1 MGRFLT
7 VCFIS
12 LLFISGDLSAQN
24 PEGSSSQRPDWMEH
38 SQKNYLKVDGG
49 HWFFGFAEG
58 QVEEDVRTASF
69 KNAQQQ
75 VSFHLGT
82 QVRAMHKDYREKDGE
97 VLVDASIQTGS
108 DIIMHS
114 YGVEYFTEKA
124 VSNGK
129 NVYRTYSRLQLD
141 DEQYDTLK
149 LLSQA
154 RVKLAVR
161 GEKKD
166 PSVEKLLKKTAVST
180 GWNLDPVV
188 ILVKDEAAV
197 NNLFSTKKTAYVA
210 VMVPEILSVDFQE
223 ETGVTIQ
230 GGFSLEF
237 YDVISAKQPKL
248 WETDTIKITAETPEI
263 AKKEFTEEAFSRLK
277 TAMKF
282 GAEVYKKKK
291 TAEYSDL
298 SNFDPGLIKAYE
310 MAEKTDVEAL
320 LFPSAAIKAWQEVLK
335 FSVEGKK
342 DPRIDLARERVE
354 KLTEYIAK
362 KDDLKTQLPVD
373 VKKINDLLRLKMETV
388 IENSSV
394 ARDFLRK
401 YGLEYGASILGS
413 VINNSKID
421 KNKKKEAAKAVYDKV
436 WLERLRL
443 SCEKKNPESCYFYG
457 YGLELAGEKVESY
470 EKYYEKAC
478 VGDVAPACYNSAV
491 LMLRNCSKGKDL
503 PLKNAHKACLL
514 GFPQG
519 CFKVGTVHNSGK
531 CSADIN
537 KKKALIYFD
546 KACEAGYYGG
556 CAFAGAI
563 YQDQKDRKKAEEYY
577 KKACDMGYEKACKAI
592 K

>member
-7 VCFIS
+7 ICFI
-12 LLFISGDLSAQN
+12 LLLLSTLSAQN
-24 PEGSSSQRPDWMEH
+24 PEKSSTERPDWMKH
-38 SQKNYLKVDGG
+38 SQKNYLKIEGG
-49 HWFFGFAEG
+49 HWFFGLAEG

-108 DIIMHS
+108 DIIIHS
-114 YGVEYFTEKA
+114 YGVEYFTEK
-124 VSNGK
+124 VNKGGK
-129 NVYRTYSRLQLD
+129 TIYRTYSRLQLD
-141 DEQYDTLK
+141 DEQYNALK

-154 RVKLAVR
+154 RVELAVK
-161 GEKKD
+161 GEKND
-166 PSVEKLLKKTAVST
+166 PSVEKLLKKTAVSA

-188 ILVKDEAAV
+188 VLIKDEKDMENV
-197 NNLFSTKKTAYVA
+197 FSSKKTAYIA
-210 VMVPEILSVDFQE
+210 MMVPEILSVDFKE
-223 ETGVTIQ
+223 EKGVTIE

-237 YDVISAKQPKL
+237 YDIISAKQPKL
-248 WETDTIKITAETPEI
+248 WETDIIKITAATPEI
-263 AKKEFTEEAFSRLK
+263 AQKEFTEEAFSRLK

-282 GAEVYKKKK
+282 GAEVYRKKK
-291 TAEYSDL
+291 TENYSDL

-310 MAEKTDVEAL
+310 SAERTDIEAL
-320 LFPSAAIKAWQEVLK
+320 LFPYKAITAWQEVLK

-362 KDDLKTQLPVD
+362 KEDLKTQLPVD
-373 VKKINDLLRLKMETV
+373 VKKINDLLGLKMETV
-388 IENSSV
+388 IDNISV

-413 VINNSKID
+413 VINDSKID
-421 KNKKKEAAKAVYDKV
+421 KNKKKDIANAVYDKA

-478 VGDVAPACYNSAV
+478 IGDIAPACYNSAV
-491 LMLRNCSKGKDL
+491 LMLRECSKGKDL
-503 PLKNAHKACLL
+503 PLKNAEKACLL
-514 GFPQG
+514 GFSQG
-519 CFKVGTVHNSGK
+519 CFKVGSVHNSGK
-531 CSADIN
+531 CSADID

-546 KACEAGYYGG
+546 KACQAGYYGG

-563 YQDQKDRKKAEEYY
+563 YQDKKDRKKAWEYY
-577 KKACDMGYEKACKAI
+577 KKACDMGYYKACKAL